1 VSIAWIQARCRGL
14 AVLVAAVLM
23 LTGCA
28 TTGGQ
33 ENLTPAQRELRDR
46 SDRFNETVG
55 TGAAAG
61 AVLGALIGALAA
73 KGNRGQGA
81 AIGAGAGA
89 LIGGG
94 AGYYMAS
101 RNESY
106 ATREQ
111 ALNARIQAAHREAN
125 DFQHMADL
133 SDRIRRDNEAMLAS
147 LDDQLKRGAITNA
160 EYRRRTQSTQD
171 DIGRLQQALEHNQKV
186 QVGLREDAARAGG
199 SGGSALRQSQADLEA
214 SRQRIAENTDALV
227 RALRS
232 GPPA

>member
-1 VSIAWIQARCRGL
+1 MSIAWIRAQSRGL
-14 AVLVAAVLM
+14 APLM
-23 LTGCA
+23 IALLLLAGCA
-28 TTGGQ
+28 TQGS
-33 ENLTPAQRELRDR
+33 EHLTPAQRELRDR
-46 SDRFNETVG
+46 SDRFNETIG

-73 KGNRGQGA
+73 KGNRGAGA

-94 AGYYMAS
+94 AGYYMAA
-101 RNESY
+101 RNEDY

-111 ALNARIQAAHREAN
+111 ALNARIQAARREAN

-147 LDDQLKRGAITNA
+147 LDEQLKRGAITNA
-160 EYRRRTQSTQD
+160 EYRQRTQSMKD
-171 DIGRLQQALEHNQKV
+171 DINRLQQALEHNQKV

-199 SGGSALRQSQADLEA
+199 YAGSQLRQSQADLEA